1 VRKRRLLVAKYK
13 TVAFDSV
20 GELARLYFSKDM
32 GKHADKNGMETIRG
46 MQNYPGTTERL
57 NMLVRRC
64 KNLRDQGTEV
74 VFLAHEQIERIYAK
88 GGMMAKKGE
97 QPMEPIAIKGLPEM
111 PGKQTP
117 EEFARAAD
125 NVVRMRKLN
134 DGVTWVGRREPIGG
148 GGDYWEVK
156 TRFNSSLISGGLM
169 PGDYN
174 KLLAAAKQFN
184 IQLDLPY
191 LWIIYGTFGIGKT
204 RSLLSFPRPLKLFD
218 LDRGSTV
225 IKHEVEALRTAGE
238 TFDIVDNI
246 DCEESNHYEKFVS
259 ELEATFG

>member
-1 VRKRRLLVAKYK
+1 MAPKYK

-32 GKHADKNGMETIRG
+32 GKHADKSGMEVIRG
-46 MQNYPGTTERL
+46 MQNYNGTTERL

-88 GGMMAKKGE
+88 GGMMTKKGE
-97 QPMEPIAIKGLPEM
+97 QPQEPIAIKGLPEM

-117 EEFARAAD
+117 EEFSRAAD
-125 NVVRMRKLN
+125 NVFRMRWQN
-134 DGVTWVGRREPIGG
+134 GTPVWIARREPIGG
-148 GGDYWEVK
+148 GGDFWEVK
-156 TRFNSSLISGGLM
+156 SRFDALKIQNGFLPASYPALLEAAQKA
-169 PGDYN
+169 N
-174 KLLAAAKQFN
+174 VKLDN
-184 IQLDLPY
+184 PY
-191 LWIIYGTFGIGKT
+191 IWIIYGTFGLGKT
-204 RSLLSFPRPLKLFD
+204 RSLLNWPRPIKIFD
-218 LDRGSTV
+218 LDRGTTV
-225 IKHEVEALRTAGE
+225 IKHEVDELRKKGE
-238 TFDIVDNI
+238 VFDIVDDI

>member
-1 VRKRRLLVAKYK
+1 MAPKYK

-32 GKHADKNGMETIRG
+32 GKHADKSGMETIRG

-125 NVVRMRKLN
+125 NVFRMRN
-134 DGVTWVGRREPIGG
+134 MNGNPIWVARREPIGG

-156 TRFNSSLISGGLM
+156 ARFNADAIQSALLPASYTGLLEAA
-169 PGDYN
+169 N
-174 KLLAAAKQFN
+174 KFN
-184 IQLDLPY
+184 VKLDLPY
-191 LWIIYGTFGIGKT
+191 IWIIYGVFGIKKT

-225 IKHEVEALRTAGE
+225 IKHEVDDLRKKGE
-238 TFDIVDNI
+238 VFDIVDDI
-246 DCEESNHYEKFVS
+246 DCEESNHYERFVS

>member
-1 VRKRRLLVAKYK
+1 MPPKYK

-32 GKHADKNGMETIRG
+32 GKHADQEGMEKIRS

-125 NVVRMRKLN
+125 NVLRMRKLN
-134 DGVTWVGRREPIGG
+134 GVPSWVAIREAIGG

-156 TRFNSSLISGGLM
+156 TRFNGPAILNGFL
-169 PGDYN
+169 PPDYN
-174 KLLAAAKQFN
+174 QLIKAAGTAKVK
-184 IQLDLPY
+184 LDLPY

-225 IKHEVEALRTAGE
+225 IKHEVEALRAAGE

-246 DCEESNHYEKFVS
+246 DCEESNHYERFVS
-259 ELEATFG
+259 ELEATF